1 MNIDKFDHIIKQLI
15 AMLPQH
21 TPKQD
26 VWNNISSSL
35 DEDMAMSRLKR
46 MLKNNEHQPHPDI
59 WAGIEASLNKPVFWK
74 VLVKSAYIKYF
85 LPAAVVTM
93 LVLINP
99 FSNNNN
105 FKEVSN
111 PVKRKVDFTQLIINS
126 PIENGIKSINK
137 SSDIKTPIQNG
148 NIVPIVNS
156 NNTLINKT
164 ENKAQPEI
172 AENTLTTQI
181 AVASIN
187 TENIRNSLSCFPGSI
202 SGDRYNRLNFMN
214 ALSFTEVESELLNEK
229 KINANPLQK
238 FSESLYAS
246 KSLGVGNFSLEFIYS
261 PEISFINL
269 KKNHGNDNNIDL
281 TIREKAELPSCSN
294 TFGVE
299 GKVDFHHWFFQT
311 GLNYSNISSL
321 SEYHFKY
328 MGIDTLDWILSDT
341 SYIHVYNDTLG
352 NSFDTLF
359 IAYTWDPV
367 TNIVTKEEKK
377 NASYHIN
384 YLQVPLI
391 AGYHYGMGNMQF
403 SVSGGISLGIPLSV
417 NGRMMNAESYDI
429 STVSEKTLPFNKIIY
444 SGIIRLGASYFLSP
458 HYSIFVQPSMQYM
471 LNSVFDKTY
480 PINQKYSTFSL
491 RTGIAYRF

>member
-172 AENTLTTQI
+172 AENTITTQSPVELNNNEFI
-181 AVASIN
+181 KQTLPYSAEPSSEYVNNQIN
-187 TENIRNSLSCFPGSI
+187 L
-202 SGDRYNRLNFMN
+202 MN
-214 ALSFTEVESELLNEK
+214 VLSFTEIESELLNGK
-229 KINANPLQK
+229 KINTNPLQN
-238 FSESLYAS
+238 FSEGLYTNKS
-246 KSLGVGNFSLEFIYS
+246 KAVGSFSLEFIYS
-261 PEISFINL
+261 PEISLVNL
-269 KKNHGNDNNIDL
+269 KNSQSNDNNIDIS
-281 TIREKAELPSCSN
+281 IRKKAEIPSCSN
-294 TFGVE
+294 TIGVE

-311 GLNYSNISSL
+311 GLNYSKVTSL
-321 SEYHFKY
+321 SKYHFRY
-328 MGIDTLDWILSDT
+328 IGIDTLDWALSDT
-341 SYIHVYNDTLG
+341 SYIHVYNDSLG
-352 NSFDTLF
+352 NSFDTLI
-359 IAYTWDPV
+359 IAYTWEPV
-367 TNIVTKEEKK
+367 TNIVKKEEKK
-377 NASYHIN
+377 NSLYHIN
-384 YLQVPLI
+384 YIQVPLI
-391 AGYHYGMGNMQF
+391 AGYHYGIRNMQF
-403 SVSGGISLGIPLSV
+403 SISGGVSLGIPLSV